1 MSNISRAAMR
11 LRLSI
16 AAPVYGTGVGG
27 AVTCAMTGHTAAV
40 SADKPFGDARNA
52 AQGGADAWSPP
63 V

>member
-1 MSNISRAAMR
+1 MFISPRAAMR

-16 AAPVYGTGVGG
+16 AAPVHATGLGG
-27 AVTCAMTGHTAAV
+27 GVSCAMTSRTAAV
-40 SADKPFGDARNA
+40 SSYKPFADARNA